1 MFDGS
6 ARFEVACKLCAMRLV
21 VAGIRA
27 PEAKAIA
34 DHLRTRH
41 PRLCLPDSAPLG
53 EVFEHFRVMP
63 MDPDDAPRE
72 AA

>member
-1 MFDGS
+1 VFDGS

-34 DHLRTRH
+34 DHLRKRH
-41 PRLCLPDSAPLG
+41 PELGVSRAAALG
-53 EVFEHFRVMP
+53 ELLDHYRV
-63 MDPDDAPRE
+63 APTCG
-72 AA
+72 